1 VTARGFAIKVLI
13 FLANIIVMTAIAIW
27 MNIGPIASSAA

>member
-13 FLANIIVMTAIAIW
+13 FLAIIIVMTAIAIW
-27 MNIGPIASSAA
+27 MNIEPIASSAA